1 LLLDNPGG
9 PEFTP
14 KRLIEGSRLTHME
27 ASVSTPTTPLPADQ
41 KQLNDRLRAIAQA
54 SGAEAIDA
62 TAVLC
67 KDDQCIRTMPDG
79 SPAYKD
85 ADHLRPR
92 YTREEASYFDR
103 TVRAVQQP
111 SR

>member
-1 LLLDNPGG
+1 MSQTVERPV
-9 PEFTP
+9 TP
-14 KRLIEGSRLTHME
+14 ATRRLTHME

-62 TAVLC
+62 MAVLC
-67 KDDQCIRTMPDG
+67 KDGSHCLVTLPDG
-79 SPAYKD
+79 APAYKD

-103 TVRAVQQP
+103 TVRSAPAQQP